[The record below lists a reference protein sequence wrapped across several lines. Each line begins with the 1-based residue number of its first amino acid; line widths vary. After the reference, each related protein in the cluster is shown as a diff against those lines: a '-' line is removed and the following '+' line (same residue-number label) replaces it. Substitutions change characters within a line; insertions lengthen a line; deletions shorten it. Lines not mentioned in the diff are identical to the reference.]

1 MEHIGAAFLLAQD
14 VVGRADIEQQHAAL
28 APDVGDRQQLLG
40 RDVGEHIAVAPGDHV
55 AKDLH
60 DFGVRLH
67 LGDVERELL
76 AHELAGRVVVGDR
89 HIGAGNAFVARR
101 HVEHRE
107 RQFRLIG
114 AQIADPDLGR
124 LPRLRRLLRQGRP
137 SVDASPEKSEKTARV
152 YGTMPFIAGVLPRSV
167 SRQSAGHA
175 VQVVFGA
182 DDDPSA
188 AFPDRKA
195 RNLPFH
201 GRFIGGRRAG
211 AADRVAVFEFELQ
224 HGDLV
229 PGAPSN
235 MEAQDRRRAM
245 ITARLRDHL
254 AKSGFDVVD
263 TQPLAAKAAAANLQA
278 CGNCADDFARELG
291 AEYAF
296 TGVVYKVSELILS
309 MSVFVHEAATS
320 RPVAGAIDLRGNT
333 DESWRRAIDYL
344 YRNVLAARLERL
356 SR

>member
-1 MEHIGAAFLLAQD
+1 MTLAQLFRIAKPGAFL
-14 VVGRADIEQQHAAL
+14 
-28 APDVGDRQQLLG
+28 
-40 RDVGEHIAVAPGDHV
+40 
-55 AKDLH
+55 
-60 DFGVRLH
+60 FT
-67 LGDVERELL
+67 
-76 AHELAGRVVVGDR
+76 AG
-89 HIGAGNAFVARR
+89 
-101 HVEHRE
+101 
-107 RQFRLIG
+107 L
-114 AQIADPDLGR
+114 
-124 LPRLRRLLRQGRP
+124 
-137 SVDASPEKSEKTARV
+137 
-152 YGTMPFIAGVLPRSV
+152 
-167 SRQSAGHA
+167 SAGA
-175 VQVVFGA
+175 VQ
-182 DDDPSA
+182 
-188 AFPDRKA
+188 
-195 RNLPFH
+195 
-201 GRFIGGRRAG
+201 

-320 RPVAGAIDLRGNT
+320 RPVAGATVDLRGNT